1 MLLLPHPQLLQNAF
15 RSSLPPYCSDFDTV
29 YCYALGLNAA
39 TLLAHGATGVMSSV
53 TGLDKP
59 VEQWA
64 CCGVPLTAL
73 MNIERRKGKDKPV
86 IRKWLVDLKG
96 APFRAFA
103 EARHAWAL
111 SDSYRAP
118 GPLQLDTTGRRHRK
132 ANGSHV
138 LPLCVSL
145 SLELAERERHA
156 HGGAGA
162 AAGGIISPSGSA
174 GGSSAAAASGDGA
187 AAASTAAAADAHH
200 DDAHARDVAK
210 YDALLEGLLE
220 MGTDAVSTRDVYRL
234 SLFRA
239 AHGVKDEEH
248 TAALRRLGLNGDVW
262 RGVETRARRTAA
274 GIGGSGG
281 ASPMPPAAAGAG
293 AGVEAPGG
301 GR

>member
-1 MLLLPHPQLLQNAF
+1 MTRALTLAF
-15 RSSLPPYCSDFDTV
+15 PPYLAEVCSDFDTV
-29 YCYALGLNAA
+29 YCYSLGLNAA

-96 APFRAFA
+96 APFKAFA
-103 EARHAWAL
+103 EARHAWAM
-111 SDSYRAP
+111 SDSYRGP

-132 ANGSHV
+132 ADGTHV

-145 SLELAERERHA
+145 SLELAEEHRYRA

-162 AAGGIISPSGSA
+162 AAAA
-174 GGSSAAAASGDGA
+174 GGVVSPPGAAEGSTAGGAAGDGA
-187 AAASTAAAADAHH
+187 AAAATADAHH
-200 DDAHARDVAK
+200 AHDVAK

-220 MGTDAVSTRDVYRL
+220 MGADAVSTRDVYRL

-239 AHGVKDEEH
+239 AHGIKDEEH
-248 TAALRRLGLNGDVW
+248 AAALRRLGLDGDAW
-262 RGVETRARRTAA
+262 RGIETRARRTAA
-274 GIGGSGG
+274 GIAAGSGG
-281 ASPMPPAAAGAG
+281 ASPLPPAAAGAAAA
-293 AGVEAPGG
+293 AGGAPGG
-301 GR
+301 R